1 MQKKENY
8 SRGFGDTVERFTTAT
23 GIKAVTKAVFG
34 DQCGCQERKEWLNK
48 KLPYKK

>member
-1 MQKKENY
+1 MQNKTSK
-8 SRGFGDTVERFTTAT
+8 GFGDTVAKFTTAT

-34 DQCGCQERKEWLNK
+34 DSCGCDKRQEWLNK